1 MGRWHPG
8 RPRRSRGRRPD
19 EAGAAMSPAPAR
31 SREPC
36 GSAAR
41 ARGMLRRKRGPDSGG
56 HGAASRRRVATG
68 RGTTADIRAGPCAR
82 APCHRLRGARPRT
95 RFCRRPLRRRRPTIE
110 PPWPGA
116 DPSPPRDA
124 SPHPAPLRRRPPS
137 PPEPDPL
144 PRRAHGTGPFPARPP
159 PYRQRPPRSRACT
172 DTPQVPGS
180 HERTTTGMPAHP
192 TPPQLITRFRG
203 HVRRCGDAPAMTF
216 ADYSADPAG
225 HETTWTYAEIDRRA
239 REVAVALRAA
249 CAPGDPVAIMCA
261 QGHGYVAA
269 FLGCLFAG
277 VCAVPLHPPH
287 PFRPNDRLNAL
298 LADARPVAVLADG
311 VLAEAIGG
319 YLGEA
324 GLSEV
329 PAVLDATS
337 IGRGGAGSWEPGDP
351 PGDTLAYL
359 QYTSGS
365 TARPRGVRVTHT
377 NLAHTADQCS
387 AAFRVDHTS
396 VSATWLPFFHD
407 FGLAS
412 AVTIPLAVGAHVV
425 ALDPMAFVQHP
436 LRWPRLMSRYR
447 ATFVPGPD
455 FALGM
460 CADAVERAS
469 REDLADLD
477 LGSVI
482 ALVNGSEPVRERSLR
497 RFTDAFAPLGFR
509 PGAHAPSYGLAE
521 ATIMVTATPPERQ
534 PRIFSCD
541 RRELAKGQAVP
552 APADAPGEAR
562 GVVSCGVTWGEDVAI
577 VDPDTRI
584 ALADRH
590 VGEIWVRGP
599 VVAAGYHG
607 DRETEVEAFGGGLV
621 GAPEQD
627 WLRTGDLGFTDDG
640 HLFVVGRLKDVI
652 IIDGRN
658 HHPADVE
665 VCVENAT
672 DGLRRGHIAAV
683 PVDAG
688 GRERLVVVAE
698 RAPGIALEGAEAE
711 RVRAAARAAVAEHHG
726 IAVHD
731 FVLVPKATL
740 PKTSS
745 GKLQRSLCRE
755 RYMAG
760 EYRR

>member
-1 MGRWHPG
+1 M
-8 RPRRSRGRRPD
+8 
-19 EAGAAMSPAPAR
+19 
-31 SREPC
+31 
-36 GSAAR
+36 
-41 ARGMLRRKRGPDSGG
+41 
-56 HGAASRRRVATG
+56 
-68 RGTTADIRAGPCAR
+68 
-82 APCHRLRGARPRT
+82 
-95 RFCRRPLRRRRPTIE
+95 
-110 PPWPGA
+110 
-116 DPSPPRDA
+116 
-124 SPHPAPLRRRPPS
+124 
-137 PPEPDPL
+137 
-144 PRRAHGTGPFPARPP
+144 
-159 PYRQRPPRSRACT
+159 
-172 DTPQVPGS
+172 
-180 HERTTTGMPAHP
+180 TTGMPAHP

-203 HVRRCGDAPAMTF
+203 HVNRRPDAPAMTF
-216 ADYSADPAG
+216 ADFAADPAG
-225 HETTWTYAEIDRRA
+225 HETTWTYVETDLRA

-249 CAPGDPVAIMCA
+249 CAPGEVVAIMCT

-298 LADARPVAVLADG
+298 LADAGPAAVLADG
-311 VLAEAIGG
+311 ALAGAIAGYLHDAGLAEAR
-319 YLGEA
+319 
-324 GLSEV
+324 
-329 PAVLDATS
+329 PVLDVTTM
-337 IGRGGAGSWEPGDP
+337 GRGDAGSWEPEDP

-365 TARPRGVRVTHT
+365 TARPRGVRVTHA

-387 AAFRVDHTS
+387 AAFRVDDTS

-436 LRWPRLMSRYR
+436 LRWPRLVSRHR

-460 CADAVERAS
+460 CADALERAPES
-469 REDLADLD
+469 DRAGLD
-477 LGSVI
+477 LGSVT
-482 ALVNGSEPVRERSLR
+482 ALVNGSEPVREQSLR
-497 RFTDAFAPLGFR
+497 RFTEAFAPLGFR

-521 ATIMVTATPPERQ
+521 ATIMVTATPPGQE
-534 PRIFSCD
+534 PRVFSCD

-562 GVVSCGVTWGEDVAI
+562 GVVSCGIAWGEDIAI
-577 VDPDTRI
+577 VDPETCI
-584 ALADRH
+584 ELADRH

-599 VVAAGYHG
+599 VIAAGYHG
-607 DRETEVEAFGGGLV
+607 EHAAAADAFGAGLV

-627 WLRTGDLGFTDDG
+627 WLRTGDLGFTDGGD
-640 HLFVVGRLKDVI
+640 LFVVGRIKDVI

-672 DGLRRGHIAAV
+672 QGLRRGHIAAV

-698 RAPGIALEGAEAE
+698 RAPGTALEGDDAE
-711 RVRAAARAAVAEHHG
+711 RVRAAARRAVAEHHG
-726 IAVHD
+726 VTVHD

-755 RYMAG
+755 RYLAG